1 MKHILLSLL
10 LVLVTACAKSDGTST
25 GNPLVDLKFSSFNS
39 TLSQK
44 AITAVDTMSVSS
56 LKFCFKRLR
65 FKQEANSSIS
75 ENQDFYLGEVT
86 ISNLGTD
93 LTGVAIPAG
102 TYSRIEFDLEPHCP
116 SGKSIEL
123 TNSNGSFSTDATI
136 TIRFDGTF
144 VHTDTDQTLNLNIQQ
159 IVSSL
164 NTVASDSDV
173 PAKAEAAGGSF

>member
-10 LVLVTACAKSDGTST
+10 LVLVSACAQNNGTST
-25 GNPLVDLKFSSFNS
+25 GNPMVDLKISSYNS
-39 TLSQK
+39 TMSQK
-44 AITAVDTMSVSS
+44 ALTTVTTLSVSS

-65 FKQEANSSIS
+65 FKQTADATVS

-93 LTGVAIPAG
+93 LTGVEIPVG
-102 TYSRIEFDLEPHCP
+102 TYSRIEFDLEPNCP

-123 TNSNGSFSTDATI
+123 TNSNGSFSTDSTI

-144 VHTDTDQTLNLNIQQ
+144 VHTELDQTLNLNIQQ

-173 PAKAEAAGGSF
+173 RAKAEAASGSF